1 MRTALG
7 LIAFLFSTTFAHALS
22 SGGAEL
28 QPAPADTRAACERS
42 CKNTRTRE
50 LNRCRGLTEDSDISK
65 KVCLACGG
73 MWTAP
78 PLMPMAPD
86 SCYAWDVDAVVA
98 CARRQCAED
107 ALRAYDACVESCQTS
122 AGVFTP

>member
-1 MRTALG
+1 
-7 LIAFLFSTTFAHALS
+7 
-22 SGGAEL
+22 
-28 QPAPADTRAACERS
+28 
-42 CKNTRTRE
+42 
-50 LNRCRGLTEDSDISK
+50 
-65 KVCLACGG
+65 

-86 SCYAWDVDAVVA
+86 SCYAWNAEEVVK
-98 CARRQCAED
+98 CARGKCAEA

>member
-1 MRTALG
+1 MKTALG
-7 LIAFLFSTTFAHALS
+7 TIAFLFSATLAHALS
-22 SGGAEL
+22 AGGGEP
-28 QPAPADTRAACERS
+28 QTTTPETRAACERS

-50 LNRCRGLTEDSDISK
+50 LNRCRGLTEDSDITE

-73 MWTAP
+73 RWTAP

-86 SCYAWDVDAVVA
+86 SCYAWDVEAVVE
-98 CARRQCAED
+98 CSRRHCAED
-107 ALRAYDACVESCQTS
+107 ALRAYDACIASCQAS